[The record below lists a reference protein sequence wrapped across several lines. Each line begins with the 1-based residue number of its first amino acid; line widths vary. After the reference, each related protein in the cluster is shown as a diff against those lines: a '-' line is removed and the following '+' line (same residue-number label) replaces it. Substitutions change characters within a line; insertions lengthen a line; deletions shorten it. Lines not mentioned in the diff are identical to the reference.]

1 MVGHVEGKPSRELTR
16 ELMYLVMPEVEGE
29 DEDSSFYGIT
39 WNTIIKAWELP
50 KAEDFHLYKS
60 YFNSLVKNELG
71 EMKKERENLK
81 VKKRLR
87 VA

>member
-1 MVGHVEGKPSRELTR
+1 
-16 ELMYLVMPEVEGE
+16 MYLVMPEVEGE

-50 KAEDFHLYKS
+50 KAEDFNLYKS

-71 EMKKERENLK
+71 EMKKERKSLK
-81 VKKRLR
+81 SKKHSR